1 MTRAHFGATIPQ
13 IKRPWVASASAA
25 RSFESLGYDSIWV
38 CDHLYGPQSPQLPIM
53 EAWSMVSA
61 LAAITERV
69 EIGTLVTPAGM
80 RNATQKVTDQLLSQ
94 AGIKNSRA
102 KVIRLAR
109 TNADS

>member
-1 MTRAHFGATIPQ
+1 
-13 IKRPWVASASAA
+13 
-25 RSFESLGYDSIWV
+25 
-38 CDHLYGPQSPQLPIM
+38 
-53 EAWSMVSA
+53 MVSA